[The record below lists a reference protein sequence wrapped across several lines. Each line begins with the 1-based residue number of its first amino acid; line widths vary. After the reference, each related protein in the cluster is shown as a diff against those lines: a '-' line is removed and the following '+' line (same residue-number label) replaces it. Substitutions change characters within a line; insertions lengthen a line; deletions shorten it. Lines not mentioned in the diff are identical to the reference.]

1 MSQFLEATML
11 ICFGLSWPL
20 TVIKNI
26 KAKTA
31 KSMSLAFILLIIT
44 GYVAGIAAKFINQT
58 FNYVLLVYFFNLAV
72 VSINLIVYFINRRYD
87 TVQLAINNAETA
99 ECENYTAK
107 EKIFNEANKIAYG
120 GGSVLFGSSYFT
132 DFPINE
138 LANSCGID
146 EKIYN
151 RSVYGMNVETAEEF
165 AVKCVVPL
173 NPHKIFVNI
182 GEIEARENNV
192 TEETLNRFCEKYKA
206 LINLLKE
213 RTNSEIYLV
222 SIISETTAAV
232 KLNDQLKKLADEAAL
247 PYIDLANVADNSD
260 SHLKA
265 FEKMKFYLRSRHI
278 SYADA
283 MAAI

>member
-1 MSQFLEATML
+1 MSQLLEATML

-44 GYVAGIAAKFINQT
+44 GYVAGIAAKFINHT

-72 VSINLIVYFINRRYD
+72 VSLNLVVYFINRRYD
-87 TVQLAINNAETA
+87 SVKLAMNNDVTA
-99 ECENYTAK
+99 ESENFTAK
-107 EKIFNEANKIAYG
+107 EKIFNETNKVSYS
-120 GGSVLFGSSYFT
+120 GGSVIFGSSYFT

-151 RSVYGMNVETAEEF
+151 RSEYGMNVETAEES
-165 AVKCVVPL
+165 ALKCVVPL

-182 GEIEARENNV
+182 GEIEANENNIS
-192 TEETLNRFCEKYKA
+192 EENLTHFCEKYKA
-206 LINLLKE
+206 LIKLLKE
-213 RTNSEIYLV
+213 KTNSEIYLV
-222 SIISETTAAV
+222 SIISETASAA
-232 KLNDQLKKLADEAAL
+232 KLNEQLKKLANESEL
-247 PYIDLANVADNSD
+247 TYIDLSNVVEYSD
-260 SHLKA
+260 SHLRV
-265 FEKMKFYLRSRHI
+265 FDKMKFYLRSRHI

>member
-87 TVQLAINNAETA
+87 TVKLTINNAETA

-120 GGSVLFGSSYFT
+120 GGESPNHPKFT
-132 DFPINE
+132 P
-138 LANSCGID
+138 
-146 EKIYN
+146 
-151 RSVYGMNVETAEEF
+151 
-165 AVKCVVPL
+165 
-173 NPHKIFVNI
+173 
-182 GEIEARENNV
+182 
-192 TEETLNRFCEKYKA
+192 
-206 LINLLKE
+206 
-213 RTNSEIYLV
+213 
-222 SIISETTAAV
+222 
-232 KLNDQLKKLADEAAL
+232 
-247 PYIDLANVADNSD
+247 
-260 SHLKA
+260 
-265 FEKMKFYLRSRHI
+265 
-278 SYADA
+278 
-283 MAAI
+283 